1 MEHEGHICFFPFY
14 MRSVLSVKNSL
25 DHACS
30 TFCKKRKFCIAFDF
44 FLALNNIMTTWLYA
58 STLHSINAFG
68 TVYTT
73 NSLSPSENS
82 FDKIVDLLFLTKCSI
97 WKKKKERI
105 WKFITLS
112 RAWKSFYPDSKGKM
126 TKSLVFAK
134 TDGKNVNDT
143 VANKTYNF
151 IAMHTHTHAPLFIY
165 ILLTRHKYNLIFR
178 HSWIWTL
185 WTFSTTIWPVLCAT

>member
-112 RAWKSFYPDSKGKM
+112 RAWKSFYPDSRGKWQKALCLLKQMEKMLM
-126 TKSLVFAK
+126 TLLQIKLITLSPC
-134 TDGKNVNDT
+134 T
-143 VANKTYNF
+143 
-151 IAMHTHTHAPLFIY
+151 
-165 ILLTRHKYNLIFR
+165 LTRTRARYIYVDF
-178 HSWIWTL
+178 L
-185 WTFSTTIWPVLCAT
+185 WAFFVGHFLFTYYWPGISII